1 MARKQIIK
9 IDLKYDNITPFMIFY
24 FICSEQQHSLLN
36 IRVGKKVDQSYVFFM
51 FMLRRFNCL
60 QGFQFIH

>member
-1 MARKQIIK
+1 MARKQIIQ

-36 IRVGKKVDQSYVFFM
+36 IKVGKKVDQSYVFLKL
-51 FMLRRFNCL
+51 MLRRFNCL